1 MNSVFYS
8 VEPAGTIISI
18 GAHGGVREES
28 NPDRNQPPTSLGTDS
43 NCPSLSAPIVTNQG
57 KETNT
62 GLVCV
67 HPGDRVSESGTCE
80 FFICTV

>member
-1 MNSVFYS
+1 MCYF
-8 VEPAGTIISI
+8 VEPAGTTVPVE
-18 GAHGGVREES
+18 AHGGVREES
-28 NPDRNQPPTSLGTDS
+28 NPDRNQPPTTLGTDS
-43 NCPSLSAPIVTNQG
+43 NWPSLSASIVSSQG

-67 HPGDRVSESGTCE
+67 RPGDRVSESGTCE